1 MPSEHPTKF
10 KDKHGP
16 DAKIDP
22 DIADEIKRHISNG
35 QLPCAVA
42 FQVAQ
47 KLNKA
52 PAEVGKTAD
61 LMNLKLTKCQLGL
74 FGYTPHKK
82 IVKAQPPEPALQQ
95 ALVDK
100 QKDNRI
106 ACSAVWEIASVH
118 NQSKMAVS
126 GACEALNIRIKPC
139 QLGAF

>member
-1 MPSEHPTKF
+1 MPSEHTTKF

-22 DIADEIKRHISNG
+22 SVADEIKRRISND

-47 KLNKA
+47 QLNST
-52 PAEVGKTAD
+52 PAAVGKTAD

-82 IVKAQPPEPALQQ
+82 IINAQLPEPALKQ
-95 ALVDK
+95 AIMDK
-100 QKDNRI
+100 QKDKRI
-106 ACSAVWEIASVH
+106 ACSTVWEIASAQ
-118 NQSKMAVS
+118 NQSKMTVS